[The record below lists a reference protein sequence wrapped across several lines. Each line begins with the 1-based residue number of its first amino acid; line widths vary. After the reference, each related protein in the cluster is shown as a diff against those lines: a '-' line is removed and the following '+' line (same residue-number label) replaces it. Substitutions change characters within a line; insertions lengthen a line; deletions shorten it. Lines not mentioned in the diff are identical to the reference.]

1 MTEFERAIAKKTA
14 RATGLWYLG
23 LAISGAVGYMAIRT
37 QLYVPDDPAATSANL
52 TDHESLARVGIAVDM
67 AIVVTQALAA
77 LYFYRLFR
85 AVNAFAAGALAA
97 FGLINAVA
105 ILVGVALSAT
115 ALDVAVSGGA
125 ADTTQMLYKI
135 SDAMWS
141 VGALFFGL
149 WLIPMGW
156 VVYTARLMP
165 RALGAIL
172 MAGGT
177 TYLLS
182 AFVMYL
188 WPDAP
193 GAVTGVLTTLPT
205 IGEVWIV
212 GYLLTFGVRAS
223 RPTDLA
229 T

>member
-1 MTEFERAIAKKTA
+1 MTDLKKTA

-23 LAISGAVGYMAIRT
+23 LAISGAVGYMAIRG
-37 QLYVPDDPAATSANL
+37 QLYVADDAAATAANL
-52 TDHESLARVGIAVDM
+52 VEHESLARLGIAADM

-77 LYFYRLFR
+77 LYFYKLFR
-85 AVNAFAAGALAA
+85 SANAFAAGALAS

-115 ALDVAVSGGA
+115 ALDVAGGA
-125 ADTTQMLYKI
+125 ADTAQMLYNL
-135 SDAMWS
+135 SDAMWG

-149 WLIPMGW
+149 WLIPMGY
-156 VVYTARLMP
+156 VVYSARLMP

-172 MAGGT
+172 VAGGA

-193 GAVTGVLTTLPT
+193 GAVIGALTTLPT
-205 IGEVWIV
+205 IGEFWII

-223 RPTDLA
+223 KTTRQA
-229 T
+229 VA

>member
-1 MTEFERAIAKKTA
+1 MTDLKKTA

-23 LAISGAVGYMAIRT
+23 LLISGAVGYMAIRG
-37 QLYVPDDPAATSANL
+37 QLYVADDAAATAANL
-52 TDHESLARVGIAVDM
+52 VEHESLARAGIAADM

-77 LYFYRLFR
+77 LYFYKFLRS
-85 AVNAFAAGALAA
+85 VNAFAAGALAA
-97 FGLINAVA
+97 FGLINAMA

-115 ALDVAVSGGA
+115 ALDVALTGGS
-125 ADTTQMLYKI
+125 ADTAQLLYNL
-135 SDAMWS
+135 SDAMWG

-149 WLIPMGW
+149 WLIPMGY

-172 MAGGT
+172 VVGGA

-182 AFVMYL
+182 AFVLYL

-193 GAVTGVLTTLPT
+193 GAVAGVMTTLPA
-205 IGEVWIV
+205 IGEFWII
-212 GYLLTFGVRAS
+212 GYLLTFGVRAPETT
-223 RPTDLA
+223 RQA
-229 T
+229 VA

>member
-1 MTEFERAIAKKTA
+1 VTDMKKTA
-14 RATGLWYLG
+14 RAAGLWYLG
-23 LAISGAVGYMAIRT
+23 LAISGAVGYMAIRG
-37 QLYVPDDPAATSANL
+37 QLYVPDDAAATAANL
-52 TDHESLARVGIAVDM
+52 VEHEPLARVGIAADM

-77 LYFYRLFR
+77 LYFYKLFR
-85 AVNAFAAGALAA
+85 AVNSFAAGALAA
-97 FGLINAVA
+97 FGLINAMA

-115 ALDVAVSGGA
+115 ALDVALTGGP
-125 ADTTQMLYKI
+125 ADTAQMLYSL
-135 SDAMWS
+135 SDAMWG

-149 WLIPMGW
+149 WLIPMGY

-172 MAGGT
+172 VTGGA

-193 GAVTGVLTTLPT
+193 GAVEGILTTLPT
-205 IGEVWIV
+205 IGELWII
-212 GYLLTFGVRAS
+212 GYLLTFGVRATQTA
-223 RPTDLA
+223 PQA
-229 T
+229 VA

>member
-1 MTEFERAIAKKTA
+1 MTDMKKTA
-14 RATGLWYLG
+14 RAAGLWYLG
-23 LAISGAVGYMAIRT
+23 LAIFGAVGYLAIRT
-37 QLYVPDDPAATSANL
+37 QLYVPNDAATTAANL
-52 TDHESLARVGIAVDM
+52 VEHESLARVGIAADM
-67 AIVVTQALAA
+67 ALVVTQSLAA
-77 LYFYRLFR
+77 LYFFKLFR

-105 ILVGVALSAT
+105 ILVSVAFSAT
-115 ALDVAVSGGA
+115 ALKVALGGGA
-125 ADTTQMLYKI
+125 AETVHMLYNLN
-135 SDAMWS
+135 DAMWG

-149 WLIPMGW
+149 WLIPMGY

-172 MAGGT
+172 VAGGA
-177 TYLLS
+177 TYVMS

-193 GAVTGVLTTLPT
+193 TGVSGVLTTLPT
-205 IGEVWIV
+205 IGEVWMI

-223 RPTDLA
+223 RVTDLR